1 MLSAMFYKV
10 RLIFH
15 NQAQF
20 GKIVPGPA
28 QITVPT
34 SLMEMY
40 TLSCTHVKRFGYLAW
55 GEGKAHQIP
64 SRKT

>member
-20 GKIVPGPA
+20 GNIVPGPDNRA
-28 QITVPT
+28 NIINGNVHTF
-34 SLMEMY
+34 L
-40 TLSCTHVKRFGYLAW
+40 CTHVKRFGYLAW
-55 GEGKAHQIP
+55 GEGKARQIP
-64 SRKT
+64 SHKT